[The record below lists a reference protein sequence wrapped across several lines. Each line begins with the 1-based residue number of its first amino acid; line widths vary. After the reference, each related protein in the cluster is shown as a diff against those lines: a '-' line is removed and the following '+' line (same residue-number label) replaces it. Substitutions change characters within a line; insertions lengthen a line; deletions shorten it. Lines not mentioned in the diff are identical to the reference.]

1 MSWETLASGGDFDVV
16 LYRRRGRFR
25 SLSWI
30 RDWDRRCNLGLG
42 LDIAIV
48 GGAWEILCER
58 KQIFYLSPGI
68 NSISF
73 HYFFPLLTFQ
83 KWTPQ
88 LQRNKSSKMIHTQ
101 TEKKEKKYPNIH
113 QTRRKNAHNTFPQD
127 REQIR
132 ASCHY
137 GHVTRAVRSC
147 SVEDAFGFLFREERE
162 MCMDCVVR

>member
-1 MSWETLASGGDFDVV
+1 MSFFTGDGVAFARCLGFGIGIDAATLPGCGIGYCHCGWRLGDFM
-16 LYRRRGRFR
+16 RRKTDFLLVSRHKFHII
-25 SLSWI
+25 STFLSTL
-30 RDWDRRCNLGLG
+30 R
-42 LDIAIV
+42 
-48 GGAWEILCER
+48 
-58 KQIFYLSPGI
+58 
-68 NSISF
+68 
-73 HYFFPLLTFQ
+73 FQ

-101 TEKKEKKYPNIH
+101 TEKKEKYPNIN

-137 GHVTRAVRSC
+137 GHMTRAVRSC
-147 SVEDAFGFLFREERE
+147 SAKDAFGFLFREERE